1 MEISAEAS
9 TSNQQ
14 AKKRKRGPTKIK
26 GLALHSNGPI
36 LVRFNMLGQSV
47 GEGSVSLSSYL
58 GPLVREMVPFT
69 ISDWRKV
76 SDDMKSVLWTTV
88 QVR

>member
-1 MEISAEAS
+1 M
-9 TSNQQ
+9 
-14 AKKRKRGPTKIK
+14 K
-26 GLALHSNGPI
+26 GLVLHSDGPI
-36 LVRFNMLGQSV
+36 PVRFNKLGQSV

-88 QVR
+88 HVR

>member
-1 MEISAEAS
+1 M
-9 TSNQQ
+9 
-14 AKKRKRGPTKIK
+14 
-26 GLALHSNGPI
+26 LHSDGPI
-36 LVRFNMLGQSV
+36 PVRFNTLGQPV

-58 GPLVREMVPFT
+58 GTLVREMVPFP

-76 SDDMKSVLWTTV
+76 SDDMKLVLWTTV